1 MSLVVWRDPEVDPP
15 IQGPNDY
22 DDDTLLLARGRGRWA
37 ASRRDVLSGN
47 ATPTP
52 DYWAESP
59 SLAVSIEDLEAM
71 IEAAHARAVE
81 MYRRGREQHDQLW
94 MDEGQQLSDAVARIR
109 AALEGGSDGR

>member
-1 MSLVVWRDPEVDPP
+1 MSDLISFIRWRDPEVDPP

-47 ATPTP
+47 TTPTP

-59 SLAVSIEDLEAM
+59 SLAVSIEDLELVLN
-71 IEAAHARAVE
+71 AAVQGLASYEGADIKDAIARV
-81 MYRRGREQHDQLW
+81 
-94 MDEGQQLSDAVARIR
+94 R
-109 AALEGGSDGR
+109 AALEGGSDG